1 MSSKIRSFLSA
12 CVIASTL
19 VSSVVMADTTN
30 SDAKAAVLAK
40 INGTVITVGDFNA
53 RYQENLRFFQ
63 FKAPTKKEVLD
74 DLIKRE
80 LAIQEARK
88 LGLEKDPIVVERIN
102 TVLFQAVL
110 DKQLGKELEKIIVSD
125 DDAKAYYKKNPEV
138 RTSHIFVALRPDA
151 TKDQEE
157 AARKRIAAI
166 QESLKQGASFA
177 EVAQTKSDGPAAP
190 MGGDIDYKGRESLD
204 PAYYSA
210 ALALGKP
217 GKVSGVVRTP
227 FGLHLIKLT
236 AIREWED
243 ADHGLVK
250 RQIFDEKRAAL
261 FSKYMNKLR
270 DDSKVQV
277 NASLLKD

>member
-1 MSSKIRSFLSA
+1 MISSAVVTAVGVASA
-12 CVIASTL
+12 A
-19 VSSVVMADTTN
+19 N
-30 SDAKAAVLAK
+30 PEAKDAVLAQ
-40 INGTVITVGDFNA
+40 INGAIITVGDFNA

-63 FKAPTKKEVLD
+63 FKAPEKKDVLED
-74 DLIKRE
+74 IIKRE

-88 LGLEKDPIVVERIN
+88 LGLEKDPVVMERIN

-110 DKQLGKELEKIIVSD
+110 DKQLGKDLEKITVSD
-125 DDAKAYYKKNPEV
+125 DEAKSHYQKNPEV

-151 TKDQEE
+151 TAEQEA
-157 AARKRIAAI
+157 AARKRMTSI

-210 ALALGKP
+210 ALALGKA

-236 AIREWED
+236 ALRNWED

-250 RQIFDEKRAAL
+250 RQIFDEKRSVL
-261 FSKYMNKLR
+261 FSKYMAKLR
-270 DDSKVQV
+270 QGAKVQI

>member
-1 MSSKIRSFLSA
+1 M
-12 CVIASTL
+12 IASSL
-19 VSSVVMADTTN
+19 VTSAIAAPDASSEVKD
-30 SDAKAAVLAK
+30 AVLAK
-40 INGTVITVGDFNA
+40 INGTVITVGEFNA

-63 FKAPTKKEVLD
+63 FKAPEKKDVLED
-74 DLIKRE
+74 IIKRE

-88 LGLEKDPIVVERIN
+88 LGLEKDPVVIERIN

-110 DKQLGKELEKIIVSD
+110 DKQLGKELEKITVSD
-125 DDAKAYYKKNPEV
+125 DEAKSYYRKNPEV
-138 RTSHIFVALRPDA
+138 RTSHIFVTLGPDA
-151 TKDQEE
+151 TAEQEA
-157 AARKRIAAI
+157 AARKRMTAI
-166 QESLKQGASFA
+166 QEALKQGASFA

-236 AIREWED
+236 AIRGWED
-243 ADHGLVK
+243 ADHGLIK
-250 RQIFDEKRAAL
+250 RQIFDEKRSAL
-261 FSKYMNKLR
+261 FAKYMDKLR
-270 DDSKVQV
+270 QGAKVQV